1 MVAVL
6 VPRNARRTVAA
17 VVCALGYAAA
27 LGLAIALGLA
37 EANGCRLSVDATPGG
52 GSRFVLA
59 LPVPA
64 GKRRA

>member
-1 MVAVL
+1 M
-6 VPRNARRTVAA
+6 T
-17 VVCALGYAAA
+17 GSG

-37 EANGCRLSVDATPGG
+37 EANGCRLSVGATPGG
-52 GSRFVLA
+52 ARIVLA